1 MTRTGDV
8 RFVVYRFGRQGA
20 SVKDMGEGEHLAL
33 PLAWEGTRQAPA
45 ELHIPAPRRTWME
58 RTFGFDSHPG
68 ASRRGT
74 RGERLAADQIDR
86 LSNAS
91 AGWHALH
98 GLPGAT
104 LAGAE
109 HLVIGPCGVIAV
121 HVEDH
126 PRGRVWVSGD
136 SMLVSG
142 EPSPGIQQS
151 RDAAARVAVVFS
163 DAVGYDV
170 PVAAYVVTVGA
181 ELRVRQ
187 QPQDVEVCTRLEL
200 NERLR
205 LRATLLGPGHVEEL
219 YAAARRPQTWQ
230 ALASKS
236 A

>member
-1 MTRTGDV
+1 
-8 RFVVYRFGRQGA
+8 
-20 SVKDMGEGEHLAL
+20 MGEGEHLAL
-33 PLAWEGTRQAPA
+33 PLAWEGKRQVPA

-74 RGERLAADQIDR
+74 RGDRLAADQIDR
-86 LSNAS
+86 LVNAS

-98 GLPGAT
+98 GLPGVT

-109 HLVIGPCGVIAV
+109 HVVLGPCGVIVV

-136 SMLVSG
+136 SMLVNG
-142 EPSPGIQQS
+142 EPAPGIRAT
-151 RDAAARVAVVFS
+151 RDAAAKLAAVLG
-163 DAVGYDV
+163 DAVGYRV

-187 QPQDVEVCTRLEL
+187 QPHDVEVCTRLEL

-205 LRATLLGPGHVEEL
+205 SRTTLLGPGHVTEL
-219 YAAARRPQTWQ
+219 YAAARRPETWQ
-230 ALASKS
+230 ALASKQ